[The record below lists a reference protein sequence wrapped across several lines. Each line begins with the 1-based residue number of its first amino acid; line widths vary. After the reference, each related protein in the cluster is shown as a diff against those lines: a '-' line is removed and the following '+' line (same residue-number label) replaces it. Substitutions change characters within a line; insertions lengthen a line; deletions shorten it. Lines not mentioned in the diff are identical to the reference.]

1 MKVTSNKSSY
11 YKMKKKKSLFKTITG
26 FNSNKK
32 VIAKKLKKCRIDD
45 YKSVELLK
53 NPVLFSSKY
62 EQTSVFN

>member
-1 MKVTSNKSSY
+1 
-11 YKMKKKKSLFKTITG
+11 MKKKKSLFKTITG